1 MAAKWPLRWA
11 RRGERRGS
19 WRGACSGVRCSTRAR
34 GARAKTRSEGAMI
47 RRLTVENRA
56 CYRARAGA
64 PVAAGLPSAHVIGCS
79 SFAGAGR
86 SASPVARGR
95 SRRVTTGSS
104 RSVRLWGARVTR
116 RERKSSRS
124 SRDAESR
131 SEGVQQYWKSMAG
144 PATIGLEF
152 CLSVLVG
159 LFGGR
164 WLDSRLG
171 TSHWL
176 TFIGLGFGIAAGY
189 RAIYRATV
197 AANRAAEREAEKE
210 RSERDRYHGKNDHD

>member
-1 MAAKWPLRWA
+1 M
-11 RRGERRGS
+11 
-19 WRGACSGVRCSTRAR
+19 T
-34 GARAKTRSEGAMI
+34 
-47 RRLTVENRA
+47 
-56 CYRARAGA
+56 
-64 PVAAGLPSAHVIGCS
+64 
-79 SFAGAGR
+79 
-86 SASPVARGR
+86 
-95 SRRVTTGSS
+95 
-104 RSVRLWGARVTR
+104 
-116 RERKSSRS
+116 
-124 SRDAESR
+124 
-131 SEGVQQYWKSMAG
+131 G